1 MASNVEEDYDSDTE
15 LVPDY
20 DMVDLNDFKLTMF
33 PICKYKLKLKSVADQ
48 TFGFYGN

>member
-20 DMVDLNDFKLTMF
+20 DMVDLNDFKLVNYQHHEKIDALMN
-33 PICKYKLKLKSVADQ
+33 V
-48 TFGFYGN
+48 

>member
-20 DMVDLNDFKLTMF
+20 DMVIVARWIDSSKIGDFVRKV
-33 PICKYKLKLKSVADQ
+33 IQAHK
-48 TFGFYGN
+48 